1 MIEALS
7 DAEELLQ
14 NLGAEPIRKQRGNL
28 YYVEVKS
35 FGAAKLPTINWC
47 RYFDHQ
53 PSLDIVEKVYKT
65 LFKISL
71 WDLKERGA
79 VE

>member
-35 FGAAKLPTINWC
+35 FGTSKLPTINWC
-47 RYFDHQ
+47 SYFDHT
-53 PSLDIVEKVYKT
+53 PSPNVIEKVYKR
-65 LFKISL
+65 LFETSL
-71 WDLKERGA
+71 WDLKGRGA
-79 VE
+79 V